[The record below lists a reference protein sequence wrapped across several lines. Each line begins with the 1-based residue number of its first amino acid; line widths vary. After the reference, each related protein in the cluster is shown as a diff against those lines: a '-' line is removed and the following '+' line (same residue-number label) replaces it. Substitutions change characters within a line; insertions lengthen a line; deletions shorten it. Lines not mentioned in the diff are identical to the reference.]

1 MKHIFSLV
9 LMLVVPLGLIAQTE
23 PIRIVHQA
31 QEPSS
36 SEVITEEIP
45 LETADSV
52 QTQDSLVRVIN
63 REIRYF
69 TDTVALV
76 SFSPDSVQKQRV
88 DTIRPDS
95 TDRRGHYI
103 EAHVGL
109 GYGSMGYQF
118 SDPNGFGN
126 PNSVSGSFSALLQ
139 LQYAYFFHP
148 NWGVGAGLWFTNY
161 TSHAHLGGYYGWDH
175 TMTGWD
181 GLTDTDGESPY
192 SHRADVNR
200 WDERQT
206 IHNIGIPISLQFR
219 EQKENWKAGI
229 FASLGL
235 APSFSVSKKY
245 KVQTGE
251 LAHSAYYPQWNLTLD
266 NMHEFVTKDFTQEDA
281 SKGQMSVRPQVA
293 IFADL
298 GALIPLTKQIDLL
311 VGGYFNCA
319 LNDANSSSKQDVGWK
334 DNVFTFMND
343 YHGAYAITE
352 AGASHPWE
360 VGVKIGVHWHYI
372 KPDKHVN
379 VDYFEHFMRPDTTIE
394 YVTRQD
400 TLVDEYV
407 ETLVRTS
414 IQQAAERV
422 EKFNKI
428 YFALDSY
435 KLTNKAKYYLS
446 SIVKVLNEV
455 PEAKIAIDGHASV
468 EGDSIHNEE
477 LSYNRAQAVYK
488 YLVSKGLSSSRVVV
502 LGHGSRIPNEE
513 LDGEALKRDRRVE
526 VKVITNEKEMK

>member
-109 GYGSMGYQF
+109 GYGSLGYGF
-118 SDPNGFGN
+118 SDPANFGN
-126 PNSVSGSFSALLQ
+126 PNSVNGSFSALLQ
-139 LQYAYFFHP
+139 IQYAYFFHQ

-181 GLTDTDGESPY
+181 GLTDTDTEQPY
-192 SHRADVNR
+192 NHRVDVNR
-200 WDERQT
+200 WNERQT
-206 IHNIGIPISLQFR
+206 IHDIGIPISIQFR
-219 EQKENWKAGI
+219 EQKEHWKAGI
-229 FASLGL
+229 FASLGI

-245 KVQTGE
+245 KVTAGE

-266 NMHEFVTKDFTQEDA
+266 NMHEFGNKDFTQEA
-281 SKGQMSVRPQVA
+281 AAKGTMSVRPQVA

-319 LNDANSSSKQDVGWK
+319 LNDANSSTKQEVGWK

-343 YHGAYAITE
+343 YQGAYAIRE
-352 AGASHPWE
+352 AGSSHPWQ

-372 KPDKHVN
+372 KPDKHET
-379 VDYFEHFMRPDTTIE
+379 VDYFEHFMRPDTT
-394 YVTRQD
+394 VQLVSRQD
-400 TLVDEYV
+400 TVVDEYM

-414 IQQAAERV
+414 VQRAAEKV
-422 EKFNKI
+422 EKLNKI

-435 KLTNKAKYYLS
+435 KLTHKAKYYLS
-446 SIVKVLNEV
+446 SIVKVLNDA

-488 YLVSKGLSSSRVVV
+488 YLVSQGLSSERVVV

-513 LDGEALKRDRRVE
+513 LEGEALKRDRRVE
-526 VKVITNEKEMK
+526 VKVIRKQSDIE